1 MASRKPSTEIPA
13 RRAPAALADDRDA
26 RFQALLRTACVKAAG
41 VGALSAL
48 VGAIPGAGV
57 LLRYAL
63 GELADMAAVGAIQ
76 EKLIEDTL
84 ALYELPL
91 PEALRKPLI
100 TQISALGAGASVGVD
115 ALGRRLLGR
124 FGSKLGGGVF
134 SRVAPL
140 VGVLTS
146 ALGNAATTYAI
157 GRRAEAFAKMGV
169 APAESLVDAFRAFTG
184 LDERRVWE
192 WSVSATK
199 EALATVGRVT
209 EKVKAM
215 NPFARGENA
224 DSDQGESEGAAKRGA
239 KAARK
244 AAKSAKAAKP
254 PRDAA
259 TEAAA
264 PGATKR
270 STAKN
275 TATNKATAKKTG
287 AANKATAA
295 KKRTAGST
303 TAGPAASAKQ
313 PRTAKT
319 ASTTKAASTSKTAPA
334 AKKPRTR
341 RGTGAV

>member
-48 VGAIPGAGV
+48 VGAVPGAGV

-239 KAARK
+239 KAA
-244 AAKSAKAAKP
+244 KSAKAAKP

-295 KKRTAGST
+295 KKRTAGSA

-341 RGTGAV
+341 RATGAV